1 MPIIAPI
8 TSMTAGIPCTPHMLM
23 QGSPTVVAQGLAVG
37 RVGDAA
43 VPQRYH
49 GAKKPHGTAVATGSS
64 TVLTNGI
71 PTAYV
76 GSQMTC
82 GDVIGTSPT
91 SSVIIGI

>member
-8 TSMTAGIPCTPHMLM
+8 TSMTAGIPCVPHMLLS
-23 QGSPTVVAQGLAVG
+23 GSANTVVQGLAVG

-49 GAKKPHGTAVATGSS
+49 GSKKPHGTAVATGSP
-64 TVLTNGI
+64 TVLTNGL

-76 GSQMTC
+76 GSNMTC
-82 GDVIGTSPT
+82 GDIIGTSPSPT
-91 SSVIIGI
+91 VIIGI